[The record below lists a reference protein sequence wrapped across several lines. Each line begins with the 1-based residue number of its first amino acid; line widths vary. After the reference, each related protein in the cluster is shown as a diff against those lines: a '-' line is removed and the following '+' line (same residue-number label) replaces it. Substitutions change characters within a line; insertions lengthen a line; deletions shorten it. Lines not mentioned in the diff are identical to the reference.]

1 MDHRLL
7 SRLVNVLTTAVLVIS
22 GLADTAKN
30 LETEQCRGGNDGVS
44 IDDFIV
50 WDGSGEN
57 DAPVRSPLP
66 CAVTRT
72 IKFETFDIS
81 ARAGQ
86 DYVAV
91 HQGTLIFPAGTTSA
105 TIKVTIL
112 GGVTNEQDETF
123 GVRLI
128 SGAKF
133 NDPVAVVTIKE
144 R

>member
-22 GLADTAKN
+22 GPMDTSKN
-30 LETEQCRGGNDGVS
+30 LEPQQCGAGEGVS

-57 DAPVRSPLP
+57 DGPVRSLLP
-66 CAVTRT
+66 CSVTRT

-91 HQGTLIFPAGTTSA
+91 TQGTLIFPAGTTTA

-112 GGVTNEQDETF
+112 GEYLNEQDETF
-123 GVRLI
+123 GIRLT
-128 SGAKF
+128 SGATF
-133 NDPVAVVTIKE
+133 ADPVAVVTIKE